1 MWNLDIFTG
10 CIGLLAVHFIAFT
23 VGQRPLAC
31 NLPMDEGQAGDNPSV
46 KFYYNQTSD
55 RCKIF
60 AYRGA
65 GGNANRFFTDKHCM
79 RNCSSLAADIYPND
93 DRACL
98 LPKDPGDC
106 KGRLLLYYFDS
117 AKKKC
122 KTFLYGGCGG
132 NGNRF
137 FLLDACNSFCI
148 SKMGGPPVE
157 DDDESEVDEGKI
169 LWSLR
174 NYESGLLQLLSDG
187 LIWMKGLAVG
197 LGMGC
202 AVLLTLAVALAVF
215 FTQRKKRVNKPARKS
230 HEEPLNKGIEMR

>member
-1 MWNLDIFTG
+1 MANIDFFTG
-10 CIGLLAVHFIAFT
+10 YMGLLAVHFVAFA

-31 NLPMDEGQAGDNPSV
+31 NLPMDEGQIGDSPSV

-65 GGNANRFFTDKHCM
+65 GGNANRFFTDEHCM
-79 RNCSSLAADIYPND
+79 RNCSSLADDIYPND
-93 DRACL
+93 AQACL

-106 KGRLLLYYFDS
+106 KGRLLLYYFDN

-137 FLLDACNSFCI
+137 FFLSACNSHCA
-148 SKMGGPPVE
+148 SKMGGPPVQ
-157 DDDESEVDEGKI
+157 DDDESEVNE
-169 LWSLR
+169 
-174 NYESGLLQLLSDG
+174 
-187 LIWMKGLAVG
+187 GLAVG

-215 FTQRKKRVNKPARKS
+215 FTQRKKRVKKLARKS